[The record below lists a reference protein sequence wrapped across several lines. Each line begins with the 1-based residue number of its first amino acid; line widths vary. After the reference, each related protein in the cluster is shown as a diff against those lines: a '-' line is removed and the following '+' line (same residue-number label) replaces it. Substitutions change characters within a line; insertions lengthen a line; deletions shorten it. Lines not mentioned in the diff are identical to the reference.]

1 MAEHACP
8 NPALILD
15 ELDKGTD
22 IGGRNGSAVAAAL
35 GMLTGPTAF
44 WDSCLLAPAD
54 VSHVTF
60 LATANNLARLPSELL
75 ARFSVL
81 AFPRPAP
88 EHFPLALDDIRK
100 HAADR
105 LGVDRRFRPTPGS
118 AAHEGRQA
126 AFSDT
131 AP

>member
-75 ARFSVL
+75 DRFSVL
-81 AFPRPAP
+81 EFPRPAP
-88 EHFPLALDDIRK
+88 EPFHLVLDANRN
-100 HAADR
+100 AEADR
-105 LGVDRRFRPTPGS
+105 TGVDRRFMLPPGPDP
-118 AAHEGRQA
+118 HEQI
-126 AFSDT
+126 
-131 AP
+131 